1 MMTGTGYARSRRDK
15 EEEETRD
22 EVPTQKRELK
32 AEKAETRVETES
44 VPKGPPQLAMV
55 NTRHAG
61 GMIERAGRGF
71 SLGELSASALSFE
84 RAKKWRVP
92 LDIRRRTALERN
104 VSRLTSWL
112 HVVAKPKPEKPTVE
126 TAVKAKKQPEPER
139 PTEEAKPVEVAKPKA
154 RRLLRRVEPKKEPAK
169 EPKKEPAKEPKK
181 EPAKEPKKEPAKE
194 PKKVARPKPAKKTKT
209 NTKAKKE

>member
-15 EEEETRD
+15 EEEETRE

-32 AEKAETRVETES
+32 AEKAKTRVETES
-44 VPKGPPQLAMV
+44 LPKGPPPLAMV

-61 GMIERAGRGF
+61 GMIERAARGF

-92 LDIRRRTALERN
+92 LDIRRRTALDGN
-104 VSRLTSWL
+104 VARLTGWL

-126 TAVKAKKQPEPER
+126 TAVKAKKPPEPEGQR
-139 PTEEAKPVEVAKPKA
+139 EEAKPVEVAKPKA
-154 RRLLRRVEPKKEPAK
+154 RGGLRRREEEKKGKPAK
-169 EPKKEPAKEPKK
+169 EPKKEKVV
-181 EPAKEPKKEPAKE
+181 KE
-194 PKKVARPKPAKKTKT
+194 PKKVAPTKPTKKTKT
-209 NTKAKKE
+209 KTKTKKE

>member
-32 AEKAETRVETES
+32 AEKAKTRVETES
-44 VPKGPPQLAMV
+44 LPKGPPPLAMV

-61 GMIERAGRGF
+61 GMIERAARGF

-92 LDIRRRTALERN
+92 LDIRRRTALDGN
-104 VSRLTSWL
+104 VTRLTSWL

-139 PTEEAKPVEVAKPKA
+139 PREEAKPVEVAKPKA
-154 RRLLRRVEPKKEPAK
+154 RRGLRREEPKTEK
-169 EPKKEPAKEPKK
+169 
-181 EPAKEPKKEPAKE
+181 PAKE
-194 PKKVARPKPAKKTKT
+194 PKKVAPTKQAKKTKT
-209 NTKAKKE
+209 KTKAKKE

>member
-15 EEEETRD
+15 EEEETRE

-32 AEKAETRVETES
+32 PEKAKTRVETES
-44 VPKGPPQLAMV
+44 LPKGPPPLAMV

-61 GMIERAGRGF
+61 GMIERAARGF

-92 LDIRRRTALERN
+92 LDIRRRTALDGN
-104 VSRLTSWL
+104 VTRLTNWL

-139 PTEEAKPVEVAKPKA
+139 PREEAKPVEVAKPKA
-154 RRLLRRVEPKKEPAK
+154 RRGLRRVEPKKV
-169 EPKKEPAKEPKK
+169 
-181 EPAKEPKKEPAKE
+181 PAKE

>member
-15 EEEETRD
+15 EEEETRE

-32 AEKAETRVETES
+32 
-44 VPKGPPQLAMV
+44 
-55 NTRHAG
+55 
-61 GMIERAGRGF
+61 
-71 SLGELSASALSFE
+71 
-84 RAKKWRVP
+84 
-92 LDIRRRTALERN
+92 
-104 VSRLTSWL
+104 
-112 HVVAKPKPEKPTVE
+112 PEKPAVDTGVE
-126 TAVKAKKQPEPER
+126 EKKHPEPER
-139 PTEEAKPVEVAKPKA
+139 PTEEAKPVEVAKSKA

-169 EPKKEPAKEPKK
+169 KPKK

>member
-15 EEEETRD
+15 EEQETRE

-32 AEKAETRVETES
+32 AEKAKTRVEIES
-44 VPKGPPQLAMV
+44 LPKGPPPLAMV

-61 GMIERAGRGF
+61 GMIERAARGF

-92 LDIRRRTALERN
+92 LDIRRRTALDGN
-104 VSRLTSWL
+104 VTRLTSWL

-126 TAVKAKKQPEPER
+126 TAVKAKNQPEPER
-139 PTEEAKPVEVAKPKA
+139 PREEAKPVEVAKPKA
-154 RRLLRRVEPKKEPAK
+154 RRLLRRVEPAK

-181 EPAKEPKKEPAKE
+181 EPAKEPKKEP
-194 PKKVARPKPAKKTKT
+194 KKVARPKPAKKTKT

>member
-15 EEEETRD
+15 EEEETRE

-32 AEKAETRVETES
+32 AEKAKTRVETES
-44 VPKGPPQLAMV
+44 LPKGPPPLAMV

-61 GMIERAGRGF
+61 GMIERAARGF

-92 LDIRRRTALERN
+92 LDIRRRTALDGN
-104 VSRLTSWL
+104 VARLTGWL

-126 TAVKAKKQPEPER
+126 TAVKAKKPPEPEGQS
-139 PTEEAKPVEVAKPKA
+139 EEAKPVEVGKPKA
-154 RRLLRRVEPKKEPAK
+154 RRGLRRVEPKKVPAK
-169 EPKKEPAKEPKK
+169 EPKKV
-181 EPAKEPKKEPAKE
+181 PAKE

>member
-15 EEEETRD
+15 EEQETRE
-22 EVPTQKRELK
+22 EVPTQKREPK
-32 AEKAETRVETES
+32 AEKAKTRVEIEPL
-44 VPKGPPQLAMV
+44 PKGPPPLAMV

-61 GMIERAGRGF
+61 GMIERAARGF

-92 LDIRRRTALERN
+92 LDIRRRTALDGN
-104 VSRLTSWL
+104 VTRLTGWL

-126 TAVKAKKQPEPER
+126 TAVKAKKPPEPEGQR
-139 PTEEAKPVEVAKPKA
+139 EEAKPVEVAKPKA
-154 RRLLRRVEPKKEPAK
+154 RGGLRRREPKKEPAK

-194 PKKVARPKPAKKTKT
+194 PKKVARPKPTKKTKT
-209 NTKAKKE
+209 KTKAKKE

>member
-15 EEEETRD
+15 EEEETRE

-32 AEKAETRVETES
+32 PEKAKTRVETES
-44 VPKGPPQLAMV
+44 LPKGPPPLAMV

-61 GMIERAGRGF
+61 GMIERAARGF

-92 LDIRRRTALERN
+92 LDIRRRTALDGN
-104 VSRLTSWL
+104 VTRLTNWL

-139 PTEEAKPVEVAKPKA
+139 PREEAKPVEVAKPKA
-154 RRLLRRVEPKKEPAK
+154 RRGLRREEPKTEK
-169 EPKKEPAKEPKK
+169 
-181 EPAKEPKKEPAKE
+181 PAKE
-194 PKKVARPKPAKKTKT
+194 PKKVAPTKQAKKTKT
-209 NTKAKKE
+209 KTKAKKE

>member
-1 MMTGTGYARSRRDK
+1 MMTGTEYARSRRDK
-15 EEEETRD
+15 EEEETRE

-32 AEKAETRVETES
+32 PEKAKTRVETES
-44 VPKGPPQLAMV
+44 LPKGPPPLAMV

-61 GMIERAGRGF
+61 GMIERAARGF

-92 LDIRRRTALERN
+92 LDIRRRTALNGN
-104 VSRLTSWL
+104 VTRLTSWL

-139 PTEEAKPVEVAKPKA
+139 PREEAKPVEVAKPKA
-154 RRLLRRVEPKKEPAK
+154 RRGLRREEPKTEK
-169 EPKKEPAKEPKK
+169 
-181 EPAKEPKKEPAKE
+181 PAKE
-194 PKKVARPKPAKKTKT
+194 PKKVAPTKQAKKTKT
-209 NTKAKKE
+209 KTKAKKE

>member
-15 EEEETRD
+15 EEEETRE

-32 AEKAETRVETES
+32 PEKAKTRVETES
-44 VPKGPPQLAMV
+44 LPKGPPPLAMV

-61 GMIERAGRGF
+61 GMIERAARGF

-92 LDIRRRTALERN
+92 LDIRRRTALDGN
-104 VSRLTSWL
+104 VTRLTSWL
-112 HVVAKPKPEKPTVE
+112 HVVAKPKTEKPTVE

-139 PTEEAKPVEVAKPKA
+139 PREEAKPVEVAKPKA
-154 RRLLRRVEPKKEPAK
+154 RRGLRREEPKTEK
-169 EPKKEPAKEPKK
+169 
-181 EPAKEPKKEPAKE
+181 PAKE
-194 PKKVARPKPAKKTKT
+194 PKKVAPTKQAKKTKT
-209 NTKAKKE
+209 KTKAKKE

>member
-15 EEEETRD
+15 EEEETRE

-32 AEKAETRVETES
+32 AEKAKTRVETEML
-44 VPKGPPQLAMV
+44 PKGPPPLAMV

-61 GMIERAGRGF
+61 GIIERAARGF

-92 LDIRRRTALERN
+92 LDIRRRTALDGN
-104 VSRLTSWL
+104 VTRLTSWL
-112 HVVAKPKPEKPTVE
+112 HVVAKPKPEKPAVE

-139 PTEEAKPVEVAKPKA
+139 PREEAKPVEVAKPKA
-154 RRLLRRVEPKKEPAK
+154 RGGLRRREEEKKEKPVK
-169 EPKKEPAKEPKK
+169 EPKKEKVVKEPKK
-181 EPAKEPKKEPAKE
+181 EKVVKE
-194 PKKVARPKPAKKTKT
+194 PKKVAPTKPTKKTKT
-209 NTKAKKE
+209 KTKTKKE

>member
-15 EEEETRD
+15 EEEETRE

-32 AEKAETRVETES
+32 AEKAKTRVETES
-44 VPKGPPQLAMV
+44 LPKGPPPLAMV

-61 GMIERAGRGF
+61 GMIERAARGF

-92 LDIRRRTALERN
+92 LDIRRRTALDGN
-104 VSRLTSWL
+104 VTRLTSWL

-139 PTEEAKPVEVAKPKA
+139 PREEAKPVEVAKPKA
-154 RRLLRRVEPKKEPAK
+154 RRGLRREEPKTEK
-169 EPKKEPAKEPKK
+169 
-181 EPAKEPKKEPAKE
+181 PAKE
-194 PKKVARPKPAKKTKT
+194 PKKVAPTKQAKKTKT
-209 NTKAKKE
+209 KTKAKKE

>member
-32 AEKAETRVETES
+32 AEKAKTRVETES
-44 VPKGPPQLAMV
+44 LPKGPPPLAMV

-61 GMIERAGRGF
+61 GMIERAARGF

-92 LDIRRRTALERN
+92 LDIRRRTALDGN
-104 VSRLTSWL
+104 VARLTGWL

-126 TAVKAKKQPEPER
+126 TAVKAKKPPEPEGQR
-139 PTEEAKPVEVAKPKA
+139 EEAKPVEVAKPKA
-154 RRLLRRVEPKKEPAK
+154 RGGLRRREEEKKGKPAK
-169 EPKKEPAKEPKK
+169 EPKKEKVV
-181 EPAKEPKKEPAKE
+181 KE
-194 PKKVARPKPAKKTKT
+194 PKKVAPTKPTKKTKT
-209 NTKAKKE
+209 KTKTKKE

>member
-15 EEEETRD
+15 EEQETRE
-22 EVPTQKRELK
+22 EVPTQKREPK
-32 AEKAETRVETES
+32 AEKAKTRVEIES
-44 VPKGPPQLAMV
+44 LPKGPPPHAMV
-55 NTRHAG
+55 TTRLAG
-61 GMIERAGRGF
+61 GVIERAARGF

-92 LDIRRRTALERN
+92 LDIRRRTALDSN
-104 VSRLTSWL
+104 VTRLTSWL

-126 TAVKAKKQPEPER
+126 TAVKAKNQPEPER
-139 PTEEAKPVEVAKPKA
+139 PREEAKPVEVAKPKA

-181 EPAKEPKKEPAKE
+181 
-194 PKKVARPKPAKKTKT
+194 VARPRPAKKTKT

>member
-32 AEKAETRVETES
+32 AEKAKTRVETES
-44 VPKGPPQLAMV
+44 LPKGPPPLPMV

-61 GMIERAGRGF
+61 GIIERAARGF

-92 LDIRRRTALERN
+92 LDIRRRTALDGN
-104 VSRLTSWL
+104 VTRLTSWL
-112 HVVAKPKPEKPTVE
+112 HVVAKPKPEKPAVE

-139 PTEEAKPVEVAKPKA
+139 PREEAKPVEVAKPKA
-154 RRLLRRVEPKKEPAK
+154 RGGLRRREEEKKGKPAK
-169 EPKKEPAKEPKK
+169 EPKKEKVV
-181 EPAKEPKKEPAKE
+181 KE
-194 PKKVARPKPAKKTKT
+194 PKKVAPTKPTKKTKT
-209 NTKAKKE
+209 KTKTKKE

>member
-32 AEKAETRVETES
+32 AEKVKTRVEIES
-44 VPKGPPQLAMV
+44 LPKGPPPLAMV

-61 GMIERAGRGF
+61 GMIERAARGF

-92 LDIRRRTALERN
+92 LDIRRRTALDGN
-104 VSRLTSWL
+104 VTRLTSWL
-112 HVVAKPKPEKPTVE
+112 HVVAKPKPEKPAVE

-139 PTEEAKPVEVAKPKA
+139 PREEAKPVEVAKPKA
-154 RRLLRRVEPKKEPAK
+154 RRGSRREEPAKEPAKEAKKEPAK
-169 EPKKEPAKEPKK
+169 EAKKEPAKEAKK
-181 EPAKEPKKEPAKE
+181 EPAKEA
-194 PKKVARPKPAKKTKT
+194 KKVARPKPAKKTKT

>member
-15 EEEETRD
+15 EEQETRE

-32 AEKAETRVETES
+32 AEKAKTRVETEML
-44 VPKGPPQLAMV
+44 PKGPPPLAMV

-61 GMIERAGRGF
+61 GMIERAARGF

-92 LDIRRRTALERN
+92 LDIRRRTALDGN
-104 VSRLTSWL
+104 VTRLTSWL
-112 HVVAKPKPEKPTVE
+112 HVVAKTKPQQPAMA

-139 PTEEAKPVEVAKPKA
+139 PREEAKPVEVAKPKA
-154 RRLLRRVEPKKEPAK
+154 RGGLRRREEEKKEKPAK
-169 EPKKEPAKEPKK
+169 EPKKEKVV
-181 EPAKEPKKEPAKE
+181 KE
-194 PKKVARPKPAKKTKT
+194 PKKVARTKQAKKTKT
-209 NTKAKKE
+209 KTKAKKE

>member
-15 EEEETRD
+15 EEQETRE
-22 EVPTQKRELK
+22 EVPTQKREPK
-32 AEKAETRVETES
+32 AEKAKTRVEIES
-44 VPKGPPQLAMV
+44 LPKGPPPLAMV

-61 GMIERAGRGF
+61 GMIERAARGF

-92 LDIRRRTALERN
+92 LDIRRRTALDGN
-104 VSRLTSWL
+104 VTRLTSWL

-169 EPKKEPAKEPKK
+169 EAKKERAKEAKKEPAKEPKK
-181 EPAKEPKKEPAKE
+181 G
-194 PKKVARPKPAKKTKT
+194 ARPKPAKKTKT

>member
-15 EEEETRD
+15 EEEETRE

-32 AEKAETRVETES
+32 PEKAKTRVETES
-44 VPKGPPQLAMV
+44 LPKGPPPLAMV

-61 GMIERAGRGF
+61 GMIERAARGF

-92 LDIRRRTALERN
+92 LDIRRRTALDGN
-104 VSRLTSWL
+104 VTRLTSWL

-139 PTEEAKPVEVAKPKA
+139 PREEAKPVEVAKPKA
-154 RRLLRRVEPKKEPAK
+154 RRGLRREEPKTEK
-169 EPKKEPAKEPKK
+169 
-181 EPAKEPKKEPAKE
+181 PAKE
-194 PKKVARPKPAKKTKT
+194 PKKVAPTKQAKKTKT
-209 NTKAKKE
+209 KTKAKKE